1 MAVIDVEQLLQEI
14 DPEAPCGE
22 DLEYDPAFGELERV
36 AEGKPEQQM
45 GDAVVPA
52 EEANWGEVKK
62 QATALLARSKDLRVA
77 VYLARALL
85 HTAGLEGFHA
95 GLALVHGLI
104 ERYWPEVHPQLDPE
118 DDNDPTLRV
127 NVLATLTDPD
137 ATLPGLLRAPLVA
150 ARGIGEFSLRD
161 LEIATGKRSPTG
173 DEEAAELS
181 VIDAAFLECDV
192 EGLQATAAVAQGAL
206 QEVEAI
212 DAALMERVGATAA
225 VDLDPLRTLLAEAQ
239 TALDD
244 HLGRRGAGGAPAAGT
259 EAAGAGGTTVAG
271 SAPITGEIQSREEV
285 IRLLDKMCNY
295 FYQYEPSSPVPLLL
309 QRAKRLVA
317 KNFMDILR
325 DLTPDAV
332 GQAELFRGV
341 DTNEQ

>member
-1 MAVIDVEQLLQEI
+1 MAVIDVEQLLQEV

-22 DLEYDPAFGELERV
+22 DLEYDPAFGALERA

-52 EEANWGEVKK
+52 EEANWSEVKK

-85 HTAGLEGFHA
+85 HTEGLAGFHA
-95 GLALVHGLI
+95 GLTLVHGLI
-104 ERYWPEVHPQLDPE
+104 DRYWSEVHPQLDPE

-127 NVLATLTDPD
+127 NTLATLTDP
-137 ATLPGLLRAPLVA
+137 ALTLAGLLRAPLVA
-150 ARGIGEFSLRD
+150 ARGLGEFSLRD

-173 DEEAAELS
+173 DEATAELP

-192 EGLQATAAVAQGAL
+192 EGLQATAAAAEGAL
-206 QEVEAI
+206 LEVEAI
-212 DAALMERVGATAA
+212 DAALMERVGAAAA
-225 VDLDPLRTLLAEAQ
+225 VDLDPLRALLAEAQ
-239 TALDD
+239 AVLAD
-244 HLGRRGAGGAPAAGT
+244 HLGRRGAGAGTPAAAA
-259 EAAGAGGTTVAG
+259 EATAPGGAAVP
-271 SAPITGEIQSREEV
+271 APITGEIQSREEV
-285 IRLLDKMCNY
+285 IRLLDKMCDY